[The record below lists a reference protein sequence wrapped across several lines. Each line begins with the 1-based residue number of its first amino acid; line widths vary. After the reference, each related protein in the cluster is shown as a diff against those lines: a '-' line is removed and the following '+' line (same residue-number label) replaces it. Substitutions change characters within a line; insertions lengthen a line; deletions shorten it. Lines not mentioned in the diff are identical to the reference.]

1 MYQYYLVK
9 INILSI
15 ILALYLQIVTTS
27 KYQKMNLKRLLYV
40 FAIGLTPILGYAQEN
55 KSVPEN
61 WFNLDYEKDGVLGI
75 STERTYESL
84 LKGKKSTPVIVA
96 VLDGGVDVNH
106 EDLKN
111 IVWINLKDSISN
123 GVDNDKNGFINDK
136 YGWNFIGNAT
146 GENVHFDN
154 LELTRLIR
162 KHAPKYDGVTA
173 STVMTDQEKRAY
185 NAYLKM
191 VDAYNEKLDEAKY
204 GALNY
209 VALKENIDN
218 LIKSINKDKSAITT
232 ADLDSLNPPGNRQK
246 IAIRIAKEEIEKAGG
261 FKKFYDDL
269 TEGANYF
276 GNQVAYHLNKEY
288 DSRSIVGDNYDDARE
303 YHYGNSD
310 VTGPDALHG
319 THVAG
324 IIAADRKNN
333 IGIKGVANDVKI
345 LSVRLVPDGD
355 ERDKD
360 VANGIRYAV
369 DNGAK
374 VINMSFG
381 KGYAYNK
388 NTVDEAVKYA
398 MSKDVLLVHAAGN
411 DSEDNDISP
420 NYPNKFYTDS
430 LGATTGVADAWITVG
445 ATGPRKDDE
454 LLASFS
460 NYGKASVDVF
470 APGLYINST
479 APHSEYK
486 EEQGT
491 SMAAPVVAGLAGML
505 RSYYPQLSALETKE
519 IIMNSVT
526 KLDDS
531 VRIKLEDGSYKTVK
545 LADISISGGIVN
557 AYMAVQK
564 ANEYLIK
571 KKK

>member
-261 FKKFYDDL
+261 FEKFYNDL

-430 LGATTGVADAWITVG
+430 LGAITGVADAWITVG